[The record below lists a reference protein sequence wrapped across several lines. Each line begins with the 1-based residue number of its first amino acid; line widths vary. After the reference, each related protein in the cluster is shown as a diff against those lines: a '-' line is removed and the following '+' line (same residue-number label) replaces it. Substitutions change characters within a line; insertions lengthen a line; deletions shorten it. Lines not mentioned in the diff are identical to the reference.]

1 MKHAW
6 KKLLA
11 AAVLPC
17 LLAGCGALGGPESE
31 VPSMDHL
38 LGLTQEQR
46 LEDYDYLVQTL
57 GDSYLCM
64 GVRDRDNPE
73 DPSAAIF
80 QAYREMIQ
88 ESDSD
93 EVFYSA
99 VYSTLFRLGT
109 YGHLWIVE
117 PDMYRAYCEAY
128 EDGGIQD
135 REHWRE
141 VLTDPVTVRGY
152 ERLQTLLD
160 AYGEEDGTVNS
171 ADSEEPAA
179 NLHTLLLPGGDV
191 GYVKIDSFPA
201 EYEDSYATDRA
212 ALTDFYRQAADC
224 TDLIID
230 LTDNSGGSEV
240 YWQQLL
246 AAPLTDRP
254 LSCTNYALLAES
266 GCTHISGYLLKIEP
280 NTVFGKRPPEALPGD
295 DAAADFYLAAVEKLA
310 ALGYAQY
317 EISNFARPGFESRH
331 NRIYW
336 DCGDYL
342 GLGPAAHSCMGG
354 KRFATPA
361 GTAAFLAAPAVYEPQ
376 GECTAED
383 YIMLQLRLSRGLSLS
398 ALRARY
404 GVSFSSEKLRFLQ
417 TLAEHGLAVFDG
429 SVLRL
434 TPRGMLVQN
443 SILCELV

>member
-1 MKHAW
+1 
-6 KKLLA
+6 
-11 AAVLPC
+11 
-17 LLAGCGALGGPESE
+17 
-31 VPSMDHL
+31 
-38 LGLTQEQR
+38 
-46 LEDYDYLVQTL
+46 
-57 GDSYLCM
+57 
-64 GVRDRDNPE
+64 
-73 DPSAAIF
+73 
-80 QAYREMIQ
+80 
-88 ESDSD
+88 
-93 EVFYSA
+93 
-99 VYSTLFRLGT
+99 
-109 YGHLWIVE
+109 
-117 PDMYRAYCEAY
+117 MYRAYCEAY

-160 AYGEEDGTVNS
+160 AYGEEDCTVNS

-280 NTVFGKRPPEALPGD
+280 GTPFATRELCLPDEDG
-295 DAAADFYLAAVEKLA
+295 AADLYLAAA
-310 ALGYAQY
+310 GALEARGYAQY
-317 EISNFARPGFESRH
+317 EISNFAKPGFESRH
-331 NRIYW
+331 NCKYW
-336 DCGDYL
+336 HCEPYL
-342 GLGPAAHSCMGG
+342 GIGPSAHSCWNG
-354 KRFATPA
+354 KRFFVPSS
-361 GTAAFLAAPAVYEPQ
+361 AASFLEQPVQTVETEDGAP
-376 GECTAED
+376 CTLEERL
-383 YIMLQLRLSRGLSLS
+383 MLG
-398 ALRARY
+398 
-404 GVSFSSEKLRFLQ
+404 
-417 TLAEHGLAVFDG
+417 
-429 SVLRL
+429 LRL
-434 TPRGMLVQN
+434 TEGVPAAWLAEKKAAVERYCKLGFLRRTGDRVAFTPKGFLVSN
-443 SILCELV
+443 TILAELVL

>member
-1 MKHAW
+1 MFGLYIHIPYCRSKCRYCDFYSTPCPDGVPEAYIDA
-6 KKLLA
+6 LCREMDRFSPCGSTPLRPDTLYFGGGTPSLLTPAQAARLIRAAGPVPGAEITLEANPETVTPERLA
-11 AAVLPC
+11 AFRRAGVNRLS
-17 LLAGCGALGGPESE
+17 LGIQTARDDSLA
-31 VPSMDHL
+31 
-38 LGLTQEQR
+38 
-46 LEDYDYLVQTL
+46 
-57 GDSYLCM
+57 
-64 GVRDRDNPE
+64 
-73 DPSAAIF
+73 
-80 QAYREMIQ
+80 
-88 ESDSD
+88 
-93 EVFYSA
+93 
-99 VYSTLFRLGT
+99 RLGRRHT
-109 YGHLWIVE
+109 AAQSR
-117 PDMYRAYCEAY
+117 RALEMAVRAEFTDISGDLMLALPAY
-128 EDGGIQD
+128 TMAE
-135 REHWRE
+135 
-141 VLTDPVTVRGY
+141 
-152 ERLQTLLD
+152 LD
-160 AYGEEDGTVNS
+160 ET
-171 ADSEEPAA
+171 
-179 NLHTLLLPGGDV
+179 
-191 GYVKIDSFPA
+191 I
-201 EYEDSYATDRA
+201 
-212 ALTDFYRQAADC
+212 
-224 TDLIID
+224 
-230 LTDNSGGSEV
+230 
-240 YWQQLL
+240 
-246 AAPLTDRP
+246 
-254 LSCTNYALLAES
+254 ALLAES

-280 NTVFGKRPPEALPGD
+280 NTVFGKRPPEALPDD

-310 ALGYAQY
+310 ARGYAQY

-383 YIMLQLRLSRGLSLS
+383 YIMLQLRLSHGLSLS

>member
-1 MKHAW
+1 
-6 KKLLA
+6 
-11 AAVLPC
+11 
-17 LLAGCGALGGPESE
+17 
-31 VPSMDHL
+31 
-38 LGLTQEQR
+38 
-46 LEDYDYLVQTL
+46 
-57 GDSYLCM
+57 M

-266 GCTHISGYLLKIEP
+266 D
-280 NTVFGKRPPEALPGD
+280 NNRPLYPGRCSPPD
-295 DAAADFYLAAVEKLA
+295 GAAPH
-310 ALGYAQY
+310 
-317 EISNFARPGFESRH
+317 R
-331 NRIYW
+331 
-336 DCGDYL
+336 
-342 GLGPAAHSCMGG
+342 GPAGSAQAGAGRNPGRHPLCGEHPLCGASGRAGPLPRPHLGAGGSGSHSASESFAVFCQETG
-354 KRFATPA
+354 FATLVGSPTGGDGIGALDPVFLQLPNSGILVQFTMMFGLNGDGSSSEETGTTPDILSPA
-361 GTAAFLAAPAVYEPQ
+361 GEPALV
-376 GECTAED
+376 T
-383 YIMLQLRLSRGLSLS
+383 
-398 ALRARY
+398 ALRAME
-404 GVSFSSEKLRFLQ
+404 G
-417 TLAEHGLAVFDG
+417 AA
-429 SVLRL
+429 
-434 TPRGMLVQN
+434 
-443 SILCELV
+443 

>member
-1 MKHAW
+1 MFGLYIHIPYCRSKCRYCDFYSTPCPDGVPEAYIDA
-6 KKLLA
+6 LCREMDRFSPCGSTPLRPDTLYFGGGTPSLLTPAQAARLIRAAGPVPGAEITLEANPETVTPERLA
-11 AAVLPC
+11 AFRRAGVNRLS
-17 LLAGCGALGGPESE
+17 LGIQTARDDSLARLGRRHTAAQSRLALG
-31 VPSMDHL
+31 MA
-38 LGLTQEQR
+38 
-46 LEDYDYLVQTL
+46 VQAGFTDIS
-57 GDSYLCM
+57 GDLM
-64 GVRDRDNPE
+64 LALP
-73 DPSAAIF
+73 
-80 QAYREMIQ
+80 AYTMAEL
-88 ESDSD
+88 D
-93 EVFYSA
+93 E
-99 VYSTLFRLGT
+99 T
-109 YGHLWIVE
+109 I
-117 PDMYRAYCEAY
+117 
-128 EDGGIQD
+128 
-135 REHWRE
+135 
-141 VLTDPVTVRGY
+141 
-152 ERLQTLLD
+152 
-160 AYGEEDGTVNS
+160 
-171 ADSEEPAA
+171 
-179 NLHTLLLPGGDV
+179 
-191 GYVKIDSFPA
+191 
-201 EYEDSYATDRA
+201 
-212 ALTDFYRQAADC
+212 
-224 TDLIID
+224 
-230 LTDNSGGSEV
+230 
-240 YWQQLL
+240 
-246 AAPLTDRP
+246 
-254 LSCTNYALLAES
+254 ALLAES

>member
-1 MKHAW
+1 MAAFRRAGVNR
-6 KKLLA
+6 LSLGIQTARDDSLA
-11 AAVLPC
+11 RLGRRHTAAQSRR
-17 LLAGCGALGGPESE
+17 ALG
-31 VPSMDHL
+31 MA
-38 LGLTQEQR
+38 
-46 LEDYDYLVQTL
+46 VQAGFTDIS
-57 GDSYLCM
+57 GDLM
-64 GVRDRDNPE
+64 LALP
-73 DPSAAIF
+73 
-80 QAYREMIQ
+80 AYTMAEL
-88 ESDSD
+88 D
-93 EVFYSA
+93 E
-99 VYSTLFRLGT
+99 T
-109 YGHLWIVE
+109 I
-117 PDMYRAYCEAY
+117 
-128 EDGGIQD
+128 
-135 REHWRE
+135 
-141 VLTDPVTVRGY
+141 
-152 ERLQTLLD
+152 
-160 AYGEEDGTVNS
+160 
-171 ADSEEPAA
+171 
-179 NLHTLLLPGGDV
+179 
-191 GYVKIDSFPA
+191 
-201 EYEDSYATDRA
+201 
-212 ALTDFYRQAADC
+212 
-224 TDLIID
+224 
-230 LTDNSGGSEV
+230 
-240 YWQQLL
+240 
-246 AAPLTDRP
+246 
-254 LSCTNYALLAES
+254 ALLAES

-354 KRFATPA
+354 KRFATPV

>member
-1 MKHAW
+1 MRCNMFGLYIHIPYCRSKCRYCDFYSTPCPDGVPEAYIDA
-6 KKLLA
+6 LCREMDRFSPCGSTPLRPDTLYFGGGTPSLLTPAQAARLIRAAGPVPDAEITLEANPETVTPERLA
-11 AAVLPC
+11 AFRRAGVNRLS
-17 LLAGCGALGGPESE
+17 LGIQTARDDSLARLGRRHTAAQSRRALG
-31 VPSMDHL
+31 MA
-38 LGLTQEQR
+38 
-46 LEDYDYLVQTL
+46 VQAGFTDIS
-57 GDSYLCM
+57 GDLM
-64 GVRDRDNPE
+64 LALP
-73 DPSAAIF
+73 
-80 QAYREMIQ
+80 AYTMAEL
-88 ESDSD
+88 D
-93 EVFYSA
+93 E
-99 VYSTLFRLGT
+99 T
-109 YGHLWIVE
+109 I
-117 PDMYRAYCEAY
+117 
-128 EDGGIQD
+128 
-135 REHWRE
+135 
-141 VLTDPVTVRGY
+141 
-152 ERLQTLLD
+152 
-160 AYGEEDGTVNS
+160 
-171 ADSEEPAA
+171 
-179 NLHTLLLPGGDV
+179 
-191 GYVKIDSFPA
+191 
-201 EYEDSYATDRA
+201 
-212 ALTDFYRQAADC
+212 
-224 TDLIID
+224 
-230 LTDNSGGSEV
+230 
-240 YWQQLL
+240 
-246 AAPLTDRP
+246 
-254 LSCTNYALLAES
+254 ALLAES

-280 NTVFGKRPPEALPGD
+280 NTVFGKRPPEALPDD

-361 GTAAFLAAPAVYEPQ
+361 GTAAFLAAPAVYDPQ

>member
-1 MKHAW
+1 MFGLYIHIPYCRSKCRYCDFYSTPCPDGVPEAYIDA
-6 KKLLA
+6 LCREMDRFSPCGSTPLRPDTLYFGGGTPSLLTPAQAARLIRAAGSAPGAEITLEANPETVTPERLA
-11 AAVLPC
+11 AFRRAGVNRLS
-17 LLAGCGALGGPESE
+17 LGIQTARDDSLARLGRRHTAAQSRRALG
-31 VPSMDHL
+31 MA
-38 LGLTQEQR
+38 
-46 LEDYDYLVQTL
+46 VQAGFTDIS
-57 GDSYLCM
+57 GDLM
-64 GVRDRDNPE
+64 LALP
-73 DPSAAIF
+73 
-80 QAYREMIQ
+80 AYTMAEL
-88 ESDSD
+88 D
-93 EVFYSA
+93 E
-99 VYSTLFRLGT
+99 T
-109 YGHLWIVE
+109 I
-117 PDMYRAYCEAY
+117 
-128 EDGGIQD
+128 
-135 REHWRE
+135 
-141 VLTDPVTVRGY
+141 
-152 ERLQTLLD
+152 
-160 AYGEEDGTVNS
+160 
-171 ADSEEPAA
+171 
-179 NLHTLLLPGGDV
+179 
-191 GYVKIDSFPA
+191 
-201 EYEDSYATDRA
+201 
-212 ALTDFYRQAADC
+212 
-224 TDLIID
+224 
-230 LTDNSGGSEV
+230 
-240 YWQQLL
+240 
-246 AAPLTDRP
+246 
-254 LSCTNYALLAES
+254 ALLAES

-280 NTVFGKRPPEALPGD
+280 NTVFGKCPPEALPGD

-342 GLGPAAHSCMGG
+342 GLGPTAHSCMGG

-398 ALRARY
+398 VLRARY

>member
-1 MKHAW
+1 MRCNMFGLYIHIPYCRSKCRYCDFYSTPCPDGVPEAYIDA
-6 KKLLA
+6 LCREMDRFSPCGSTPLRPDTLYFGGGTPSLLTPAQAARLIRAAGPVPGAEITLEANPETVTPERLA
-11 AAVLPC
+11 AFRRAGVNRLS
-17 LLAGCGALGGPESE
+17 LGIQTARDDSLARLGRRHTAAQSRRALG
-31 VPSMDHL
+31 MA
-38 LGLTQEQR
+38 
-46 LEDYDYLVQTL
+46 VQAGFTDIS
-57 GDSYLCM
+57 GDLM
-64 GVRDRDNPE
+64 LALP
-73 DPSAAIF
+73 
-80 QAYREMIQ
+80 AYTMAEL
-88 ESDSD
+88 D
-93 EVFYSA
+93 E
-99 VYSTLFRLGT
+99 T
-109 YGHLWIVE
+109 I
-117 PDMYRAYCEAY
+117 
-128 EDGGIQD
+128 
-135 REHWRE
+135 
-141 VLTDPVTVRGY
+141 
-152 ERLQTLLD
+152 
-160 AYGEEDGTVNS
+160 
-171 ADSEEPAA
+171 
-179 NLHTLLLPGGDV
+179 
-191 GYVKIDSFPA
+191 
-201 EYEDSYATDRA
+201 
-212 ALTDFYRQAADC
+212 
-224 TDLIID
+224 
-230 LTDNSGGSEV
+230 
-240 YWQQLL
+240 
-246 AAPLTDRP
+246 
-254 LSCTNYALLAES
+254 ALLTES

>member
-1 MKHAW
+1 MFGLYIHIPYCRSKCRYCDFYSTPCPDGVPEAYIDA
-6 KKLLA
+6 LCREMDRFSPCGSTPLRPDTLYFGGGTPSLLTPAQAARLIRADGPVPGAEITLEANPETVTPERLA
-11 AAVLPC
+11 AFRRAGVNRLS
-17 LLAGCGALGGPESE
+17 LGIQTARDDSLARLGRRHTAAQSRRALG
-31 VPSMDHL
+31 MA
-38 LGLTQEQR
+38 
-46 LEDYDYLVQTL
+46 VQAGFTDIS
-57 GDSYLCM
+57 GDLM
-64 GVRDRDNPE
+64 LALP
-73 DPSAAIF
+73 
-80 QAYREMIQ
+80 AYTMAEL
-88 ESDSD
+88 D
-93 EVFYSA
+93 E
-99 VYSTLFRLGT
+99 T
-109 YGHLWIVE
+109 I
-117 PDMYRAYCEAY
+117 
-128 EDGGIQD
+128 
-135 REHWRE
+135 
-141 VLTDPVTVRGY
+141 
-152 ERLQTLLD
+152 
-160 AYGEEDGTVNS
+160 
-171 ADSEEPAA
+171 
-179 NLHTLLLPGGDV
+179 
-191 GYVKIDSFPA
+191 
-201 EYEDSYATDRA
+201 
-212 ALTDFYRQAADC
+212 
-224 TDLIID
+224 
-230 LTDNSGGSEV
+230 
-240 YWQQLL
+240 
-246 AAPLTDRP
+246 
-254 LSCTNYALLAES
+254 ALLAES

>member
-1 MKHAW
+1 MFGLYIHIPYCRSKCRYCDFYSTPCPDGVPEAYIDA
-6 KKLLA
+6 LCREMDRFSPCGSTPLRPDTLYFGGGTPSLLTPAQAARLIRAAGPVPGAETTLEANPETVTPERLA
-11 AAVLPC
+11 AFRRAGVNRLS
-17 LLAGCGALGGPESE
+17 LGIQTARDDSLARLGRRHTAAQSRRALG
-31 VPSMDHL
+31 MA
-38 LGLTQEQR
+38 
-46 LEDYDYLVQTL
+46 VQAGFTDIS
-57 GDSYLCM
+57 GDLM
-64 GVRDRDNPE
+64 LALP
-73 DPSAAIF
+73 
-80 QAYREMIQ
+80 AYTMAEL
-88 ESDSD
+88 D
-93 EVFYSA
+93 E
-99 VYSTLFRLGT
+99 T
-109 YGHLWIVE
+109 I
-117 PDMYRAYCEAY
+117 
-128 EDGGIQD
+128 
-135 REHWRE
+135 
-141 VLTDPVTVRGY
+141 
-152 ERLQTLLD
+152 
-160 AYGEEDGTVNS
+160 
-171 ADSEEPAA
+171 
-179 NLHTLLLPGGDV
+179 
-191 GYVKIDSFPA
+191 
-201 EYEDSYATDRA
+201 
-212 ALTDFYRQAADC
+212 
-224 TDLIID
+224 
-230 LTDNSGGSEV
+230 
-240 YWQQLL
+240 
-246 AAPLTDRP
+246 
-254 LSCTNYALLAES
+254 ALLAES

>member
-240 YWQQLL
+240 YWQ
-246 AAPLTDRP
+246 
-254 LSCTNYALLAES
+254 
-266 GCTHISGYLLKIEP
+266 
-280 NTVFGKRPPEALPGD
+280 
-295 DAAADFYLAAVEKLA
+295 
-310 ALGYAQY
+310 
-317 EISNFARPGFESRH
+317 
-331 NRIYW
+331 
-336 DCGDYL
+336 
-342 GLGPAAHSCMGG
+342 
-354 KRFATPA
+354 
-361 GTAAFLAAPAVYEPQ
+361 
-376 GECTAED
+376 
-383 YIMLQLRLSRGLSLS
+383 
-398 ALRARY
+398 
-404 GVSFSSEKLRFLQ
+404 
-417 TLAEHGLAVFDG
+417 
-429 SVLRL
+429 
-434 TPRGMLVQN
+434 
-443 SILCELV
+443 

>member
-1 MKHAW
+1 MFGLYIHIPYCRSKCRYCDFYSTPCPDGVPEAYIDA
-6 KKLLA
+6 LCREMDRFSPCGSTPLRPDTLYFGGGTPSLLTPAQAARLIRAAGPVPGAEITLEANPETVTPERLA
-11 AAVLPC
+11 AFRRAGVNRLS
-17 LLAGCGALGGPESE
+17 LGIQTARDDSLARLGRRHTAAQSRRALG
-31 VPSMDHL
+31 MA
-38 LGLTQEQR
+38 
-46 LEDYDYLVQTL
+46 VQAGFTDIS
-57 GDSYLCM
+57 GDLM
-64 GVRDRDNPE
+64 LALP
-73 DPSAAIF
+73 
-80 QAYREMIQ
+80 AYTMAEL
-88 ESDSD
+88 D
-93 EVFYSA
+93 E
-99 VYSTLFRLGT
+99 TT
-109 YGHLWIVE
+109 
-117 PDMYRAYCEAY
+117 
-128 EDGGIQD
+128 
-135 REHWRE
+135 
-141 VLTDPVTVRGY
+141 
-152 ERLQTLLD
+152 
-160 AYGEEDGTVNS
+160 
-171 ADSEEPAA
+171 
-179 NLHTLLLPGGDV
+179 
-191 GYVKIDSFPA
+191 
-201 EYEDSYATDRA
+201 
-212 ALTDFYRQAADC
+212 
-224 TDLIID
+224 
-230 LTDNSGGSEV
+230 
-240 YWQQLL
+240 
-246 AAPLTDRP
+246 
-254 LSCTNYALLAES
+254 ALLAES

-280 NTVFGKRPPEALPGD
+280 NTVFGKRPPEALPDD

>member
-1 MKHAW
+1 MFGLYIHIPYCRSKCRYCDFYSTPCPDGVPEAYIDA
-6 KKLLA
+6 LCREMDRFSSCGSTPLRPDTLYFGGGTPSLLTPAQAARLIRAAGPVPGAEITLEANPETVTPERLA
-11 AAVLPC
+11 AFRRAGVNRLS
-17 LLAGCGALGGPESE
+17 LGIQTARDDSLARLGRRHTAAQSRRALG
-31 VPSMDHL
+31 MA
-38 LGLTQEQR
+38 
-46 LEDYDYLVQTL
+46 VQAGFTDIS
-57 GDSYLCM
+57 GDLM
-64 GVRDRDNPE
+64 LALP
-73 DPSAAIF
+73 
-80 QAYREMIQ
+80 AYTMAEL
-88 ESDSD
+88 D
-93 EVFYSA
+93 E
-99 VYSTLFRLGT
+99 T
-109 YGHLWIVE
+109 I
-117 PDMYRAYCEAY
+117 
-128 EDGGIQD
+128 
-135 REHWRE
+135 
-141 VLTDPVTVRGY
+141 
-152 ERLQTLLD
+152 
-160 AYGEEDGTVNS
+160 
-171 ADSEEPAA
+171 
-179 NLHTLLLPGGDV
+179 
-191 GYVKIDSFPA
+191 
-201 EYEDSYATDRA
+201 
-212 ALTDFYRQAADC
+212 
-224 TDLIID
+224 
-230 LTDNSGGSEV
+230 
-240 YWQQLL
+240 
-246 AAPLTDRP
+246 
-254 LSCTNYALLAES
+254 ALLAES

-280 NTVFGKRPPEALPGD
+280 NTVFGKCPPEALPGD

-342 GLGPAAHSCMGG
+342 GLGPTAHSCMGG

>member
-1 MKHAW
+1 MFGLYIHIPYCRSKCRYCDFYSTPCPDGVPEAYIDA
-6 KKLLA
+6 LCREMDRFSPCGSTPLRPDTLYFGGGTPSLLTPAQAARLIRAAGPALGAEITLEANPETVTPERLA
-11 AAVLPC
+11 AFRRAGVNRLS
-17 LLAGCGALGGPESE
+17 LGIQTARDDSLARLGRRHTAAQSRRALG
-31 VPSMDHL
+31 MA
-38 LGLTQEQR
+38 
-46 LEDYDYLVQTL
+46 VQAGFTDIS
-57 GDSYLCM
+57 GDLM
-64 GVRDRDNPE
+64 LALP
-73 DPSAAIF
+73 
-80 QAYREMIQ
+80 AYTMAEL
-88 ESDSD
+88 D
-93 EVFYSA
+93 E
-99 VYSTLFRLGT
+99 T
-109 YGHLWIVE
+109 I
-117 PDMYRAYCEAY
+117 
-128 EDGGIQD
+128 
-135 REHWRE
+135 
-141 VLTDPVTVRGY
+141 
-152 ERLQTLLD
+152 
-160 AYGEEDGTVNS
+160 
-171 ADSEEPAA
+171 
-179 NLHTLLLPGGDV
+179 
-191 GYVKIDSFPA
+191 
-201 EYEDSYATDRA
+201 
-212 ALTDFYRQAADC
+212 
-224 TDLIID
+224 
-230 LTDNSGGSEV
+230 
-240 YWQQLL
+240 
-246 AAPLTDRP
+246 
-254 LSCTNYALLAES
+254 ALLAES

-280 NTVFGKRPPEALPGD
+280 NTVFGKRPPEALPDD

>member
-1 MKHAW
+1 MRCNMFGLYIHIPYCRSKCRYCDFYSTPCPDGVPEAYIDA
-6 KKLLA
+6 LCREMDRFSPCGSTPLRPDTLYFGGGTPSLLTPAQAARLIRAAGPVPGAEITLEANPETVTPERLA
-11 AAVLPC
+11 AFRRAGVTRLS
-17 LLAGCGALGGPESE
+17 LGIQTARDDSLARLGRRHTAAQSRRALG
-31 VPSMDHL
+31 MA
-38 LGLTQEQR
+38 
-46 LEDYDYLVQTL
+46 VQAGFTDIS
-57 GDSYLCM
+57 GDLM
-64 GVRDRDNPE
+64 LALP
-73 DPSAAIF
+73 
-80 QAYREMIQ
+80 AYTMAEL
-88 ESDSD
+88 D
-93 EVFYSA
+93 E
-99 VYSTLFRLGT
+99 T
-109 YGHLWIVE
+109 I
-117 PDMYRAYCEAY
+117 
-128 EDGGIQD
+128 
-135 REHWRE
+135 
-141 VLTDPVTVRGY
+141 
-152 ERLQTLLD
+152 
-160 AYGEEDGTVNS
+160 
-171 ADSEEPAA
+171 
-179 NLHTLLLPGGDV
+179 
-191 GYVKIDSFPA
+191 
-201 EYEDSYATDRA
+201 
-212 ALTDFYRQAADC
+212 
-224 TDLIID
+224 
-230 LTDNSGGSEV
+230 
-240 YWQQLL
+240 
-246 AAPLTDRP
+246 
-254 LSCTNYALLAES
+254 ALLAES

-295 DAAADFYLAAVEKLA
+295 DAAANFYLAAVEKLA